1 MKVLLVDDEVEM
13 VTTLAERLSFRGI
26 EADWVLSGYEAVKH
40 VRKSKYDLVVL
51 DVKMP
56 GMSGLETME
65 EVRKIQPE
73 SKILF
78 LTGHGSQ
85 SDCEAGKK
93 GGACFYLMKPID
105 IEVLIKRM
113 KEALRQ

>member
-13 VTTLAERLSFRGI
+13 VTTLAERLSLRGI
-26 EADWVLSGYEAVKH
+26 RADWVLSGHDAITRVSEN
-40 VRKSKYDLVVL
+40 RYDVVIL

-56 GMSGLETME
+56 GLNGLETME
-65 EVRKIQPE
+65 EIRKIQPE
-73 SKILF
+73 SKILL

-105 IEVLIKRM
+105 IELLIESM
-113 KEALRQ
+113 KEALKE